1 MPNDIDQSNPAL
13 QRALARRDAQY
24 AHMRSLSHDQLI
36 AFVADKMRTAQEF
49 SEFEDRV
56 ARACNCIKHDLVDRN
71 GQYLLSHVEG
81 SDAEGYDAVI
91 VAYGRLL
98 EAEMILGPNARRDLG
113 KRLTGQIQRPR
124 RAKGPKVMSVRDRIA
139 YQWVFLVARYSNM
152 RPTKN
157 ALSDHKTC
165 AVDIV
170 EAAARNAGIPN
181 MSYEAIMKAWRRR
194 RKDFQKT
201 LAK

>member
-1 MPNDIDQSNPAL
+1 MPNDIDQRHPAL
-13 QRALARRDAQY
+13 KRALARRDAKY

-56 ARACNCIKHDLVDRN
+56 VRACNCIKYDVVDHN

-81 SDAEGYDAVI
+81 SDAEDYDAVI

-98 EAEMILGPNARRDLG
+98 EAGMILGPNARRDLG

-170 EAAARNAGIPN
+170 EAAARKAGMPN